1 MNLEQP
7 LTLFNLIQTFESGG
21 IYIVLFVVALLYL
34 HLKGTDADK
43 KVFVYTALFLLLT
56 IFNPFFISLAMKVV
70 PNEKSTY
77 YRYIWLLPVL
87 IVIAYSTVKLLME
100 KFSKKQKVSIVCVIV
115 LLTVLFG
122 SPVTN
127 EIWVQGKPENIYKI
141 PDSVLATCTIIE
153 NNKEEEQTTAIFA
166 NAISGFVRQY
176 DKSIQMPFVHY
187 PAYVS
192 NVASE
197 ILLRPLANLKIIT
210 IHLGN
215 GSSMCAVKNG
225 KSIDTTMGFTPLE
238 GLIMGTR
245 CGDIDASVLEYI
257 S

>member
-1 MNLEQP
+1 
-7 LTLFNLIQTFESGG
+7 
-21 IYIVLFVVALLYL
+21 
-34 HLKGTDADK
+34 
-43 KVFVYTALFLLLT
+43 
-56 IFNPFFISLAMKVV
+56 MKVV

-77 YRYIWLLPVL
+77 YRYVWLLPVL

-100 KFSKKQKVSIVCVIV
+100 KFSKKQKVSIVCVVV

-176 DKSIQMPFVHY
+176 DESIQMPFVHY

-192 NVASE
+192 NVASVNE
-197 ILLRPLANLKIIT
+197 DAAKFLDDAMDT
-210 IHLGN
+210 D
-215 GSSMCAVKNG
+215 
-225 KSIDTTMGFTPLE
+225 KSIDGVTLE
-238 GLIMGTR
+238 SSLNIFE
-245 CGDIDASVLEYI
+245 IDFVVTYIQSKLSESLTEIGYDLVGGYEEYGVFKR
-257 S
+257 SYA